1 MQIPTTFAGVLK
13 LKNEKDE
20 IKIRFSKVIPNTAI
34 RKQVLRQCPAM
45 ATSLHLSE
53 IERTSSGGRQYD
65 FNYLNNLVIAADYA
79 ISPLSLEELTF
90 ARVDSSLLRAP
101 EMSKIFLPSVK
112 KLYLHQC
119 DITAVFLRILQ
130 GPNGLTNLTS
140 LKYVSWCQ
148 EICPGADNLEELR
161 AETTHDAWMKLPWPE
176 ILKLLPRLRLLELR
190 LLELRFG
197 GNDASVLARNGVSVA
212 DMTKLCPLI
221 EIFGQ
226 QLNAVSDAVQ
236 RGCFTK
242 RFTKD
247 IEDFAVK
254 ARGWDN
260 LKDIKIS
267 FTPSKM
273 TGKQRYGGYDKE
285 LPIF

>member
-65 FNYLNNLVIAADYA
+65 VNYLNNLVIAADYA

-148 EICPGADNLEELR
+148 EILGR
-161 AETTHDAWMKLPWPE
+161 
-176 ILKLLPRLRLLELR
+176 RLHMMH
-190 LLELRFG
+190 G
-197 GNDASVLARNGVSVA
+197 
-212 DMTKLCPLI
+212 
-221 EIFGQ
+221 
-226 QLNAVSDAVQ
+226 
-236 RGCFTK
+236 
-242 RFTKD
+242 
-247 IEDFAVK
+247 
-254 ARGWDN
+254 
-260 LKDIKIS
+260 
-267 FTPSKM
+267 
-273 TGKQRYGGYDKE
+273 
-285 LPIF
+285 